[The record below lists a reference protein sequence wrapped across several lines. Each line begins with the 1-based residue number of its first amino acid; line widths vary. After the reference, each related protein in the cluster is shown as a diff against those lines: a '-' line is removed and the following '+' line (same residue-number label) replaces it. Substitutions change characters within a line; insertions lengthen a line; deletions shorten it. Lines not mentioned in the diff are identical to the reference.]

1 MIKTLSSILD
11 SESHRSGTGLVVDC
25 YETSVIP
32 SIYHDCESILRE
44 SENSFSC
51 RVIGMTNRM
60 SQAQTLTGRWLVAHA
75 FGIPL
80 EELLCGDMI
89 TLSAYGKPKFSD
101 TSKGWFSISHSG
113 TRVIVAKS
121 DYPIGV
127 DIEQCHKAVP
137 YIPYTVLTASE
148 QVLVGPDY
156 DAFLYMWVRKESV
169 AKLVGTGLSMPLRF
183 LDCSRNP
190 IRFGGG
196 ALHGQSWVGEALSPE
211 IFVYNFDRTDGE
223 YIGALAS
230 YHHDVCLAYH
240 FVDSRAIEVINKAS
254 FS

>member
-1 MIKTLSSILD
+1 M
-11 SESHRSGTGLVVDC
+11 
-25 YETSVIP
+25 
-32 SIYHDCESILRE
+32 
-44 SENSFSC
+44 
-51 RVIGMTNRM
+51 
-60 SQAQTLTGRWLVAHA
+60 
-75 FGIPL
+75 
-80 EELLCGDMI
+80 
-89 TLSAYGKPKFSD
+89 
-101 TSKGWFSISHSG
+101 
-113 TRVIVAKS
+113 
-121 DYPIGV
+121 
-127 DIEQCHKAVP
+127 
-137 YIPYTVLTASE
+137 LTASE
-148 QVLVGPDY
+148 QVLVGSDY

-230 YHHDVCLAYH
+230 YHHDICLAYH